1 MSPDAVLLIGY
12 GGPEKPDEV
21 VPFIEDVA
29 RGKHIP
35 RERLKQVA
43 KQYEQLGGFSP
54 YNRLTLEQA
63 DALEKLLKARGL
75 DLPVQ
80 AGFAHSHP
88 SIADALATLSE
99 PDKKNIFVIVM
110 APHRSP
116 VSYDKYVKL
125 VDEALASLKTRSL
138 PVPEITYAPEWHN
151 RPGFIQAIVQ
161 HTKEAIDGITP
172 AKNHGTEMIFT
183 AHSIPQVMAHRCP
196 YLAQFEETA
205 RLAVNKLGVL
215 QYQKA
220 FTSRSGLSGES
231 WLEPDLGDLLVQ
243 MGENGVKTCV
253 VVPIGFLVDHMEVL
267 YDIGI
272 LARERALKA
281 GVQMVSAKTV
291 GAHPSF
297 IAMLSSL
304 VEESFT

>member
-1 MSPDAVLLIGY
+1 MKPDAVLLIGY
-12 GGPEKPDEV
+12 GGPEKPEEV
-21 VPFIEDVA
+21 VPFIEDVT

-35 RERLKQVA
+35 PERLKQA
-43 KQYEQLGGFSP
+43 ARQYEQLGGSSP

-63 DALEKLLKARGL
+63 EALDKLLKARGL
-75 DLPVQ
+75 DLPVRV
-80 AGFAHSHP
+80 GFAHSRP
-88 SIADALATLSE
+88 SIADALAKLSE
-99 PDKKNIFVIVM
+99 PGKKNIFIIVM

-116 VSYDKYVKL
+116 ASYDKYAGL
-125 VDEALASLKTRSL
+125 VDEALASLKARSL

-151 RPGFIQAIVQ
+151 HPGFIQAIVQ
-161 HTKEAIDGITP
+161 HTKEAIGGMTP
-172 AKNHGTEMIFT
+172 VKNHGSELVFT

-205 RLAVNKLGVL
+205 RLAVNQLGVL

-220 FTSRSGLSGES
+220 FTSRSGQPGES
-231 WLEPDLGDLLVQ
+231 WLEPDLGDLLER

-281 GVQMVSAKTV
+281 GVQMVSARTV